1 MFIPLIV
8 DKYQSF
14 IYVLYIYVKELLIII
29 LSRSVDADGSND
41 EKYQGCICG
50 FPAAGDG
57 EEGVK
62 ARGQDLAE
70 GGGAIHKYQLPAS
83 VEYILG
89 MVGY

>member
-41 EKYQGCICG
+41 EKYQGCICA
-50 FPAAGDG
+50 FPVAGD
-57 EEGVK
+57 EE
-62 ARGQDLAE
+62 
-70 GGGAIHKYQLPAS
+70 
-83 VEYILG
+83 
-89 MVGY
+89 